1 MEQAAAG
8 SPEPPSRR
16 GWVPLALEAAVAFFT
31 AAAFVASCVFIHVN
45 PLYRLGQ
52 VAGLA
57 GLAFRFALVAI
68 LLVVALVVAARR
80 RGGARFDLTARLV
93 CASIAGL
100 ATGMIG
106 GGILVALRG
115 TPWGINGQGGDV
127 GYIAGW
133 ATALHRGQPDLL
145 PAVYPPLPIHVLHLY
160 SDLVGLA
167 PGMALK
173 HLEIAGVAASGPIVY
188 LAWRLL
194 LRPAWALGIGV
205 VASLPLVEPYK
216 PYPTLVL
223 AVFVPIAIVF
233 LQALRDSAAW
243 PVQRIARA
251 SVVYGLG
258 FGLLCL
264 TYSGWFQW
272 SVPGLAV
279 AALVVFP
286 WRSRRN
292 GVYLL
297 AFTAAVFVLVTRQYA
312 LGVLADPVG
321 IQDAYVYFDVKTE
334 PMYIAMWRNDTPG
347 TVGVWPPIGELGGV
361 GLFTLTLAV
370 GFGAA
375 IAIGRRETVVIAL
388 ISVMAGAWL
397 LRFQYARKLWETKL
411 VQLYPRTTPLI
422 LYSLLIL
429 TGYTVYWL
437 VDRRRP
443 SAATDRPPGSAGLI
457 GAVCG
462 LLLFLGSAGSAITD
476 RYMPDRRD
484 PPSAGWLTLVA
495 HETKRG
501 FEPKKYRARP
511 LRWSRRSDPAESAD
525 PGPHP

>member
-1 MEQAAAG
+1 
-8 SPEPPSRR
+8 
-16 GWVPLALEAAVAFFT
+16 VVAFFV
-31 AAAFVASCVFIHVN
+31 AAAFVASSVFIHVN
-45 PLYRLGQ
+45 PLNRLGQ
-52 VAGLA
+52 IAGLA
-57 GLAFRFALVAI
+57 GLAFRFVLAAI
-68 LLVVALVVAARR
+68 VLVVVLVIAARR
-80 RGGARFDLTARLV
+80 RGGAGFPLASRLV
-93 CASIAGL
+93 CAAVAGL

-133 ATALHRGQPDLL
+133 AAALHRGYDVR
-145 PAVYPPLPIHVLHLY
+145 PAVYPPLPIHILHLY
-160 SDLVGLA
+160 SDLVGLQ

-194 LRPAWALGIGV
+194 LRPVWAVGIGV
-205 VASLPLVEPYK
+205 VASLPLIEPYK

-243 PVQRIARA
+243 PVQRVARA
-251 SVVYGLG
+251 SVVYGLA

-264 TYSGWFQW
+264 MYSGWFQW

-279 AALVVFP
+279 AALLVFP
-286 WRSRRN
+286 WQSRRN

-297 AFTAAVFVLVTRQYA
+297 VFTAAIFLLITRQYA

-321 IQDAYVYFDVKTE
+321 IKDNYVYFDVKTE
-334 PMYIAMWRNDTPG
+334 PMYIAMWRSDTPG

-361 GLFTLTLAV
+361 GLFTITLAV
-370 GFGAA
+370 GLGAA
-375 IAIGRRETVVIAL
+375 IAMGRRQTVVIAL
-388 ISVMAGAWL
+388 TMVMLGAWL

-437 VDRRRP
+437 VERRRS
-443 SAATDRPPGSAGLI
+443 SAPADRARSSSGLI

-462 LLLFLGSAGSAITD
+462 LLLFFASSGSAIVD

-484 PPSAGWLTLVA
+484 PPSAGWLTFIA

-501 FEPKKYRARP
+501 YEPKKYRARP
-511 LRWSRRSDPAESAD
+511 LRWSRRTDAPASDP
-525 PGPHP
+525 PGPSH